1 MLPVTPRARVIIDN
15 DFAGDPDDLF
25 ALAHQ
30 LLSPSTTVPFVIG
43 SHLSVGDPFDSSEQQ
58 AEHAVAIA
66 CELIE
71 LIGLGGRVPVHQG
84 SNQGLHAVTE
94 PLRSPASDAI
104 IAEALRE
111 DTDLPLFA
119 TVGGGLTDLASALML
134 EPRVADR
141 MTVVW
146 VGGAEHPGEASPHPG
161 DSTIEYNLNI
171 DVSAAQYVF
180 NHSSVRLWQVP
191 RNVYRQALVSLGEI
205 DARVRP
211 LGQLGSRLAGAIE
224 GVREMAA
231 AHGFNLGETY
241 ALGDSPLVLL
251 TALQSPFE
259 PDPASST
266 YVTVPTPTLQADGSY
281 APNPEGRPM
290 RLYRTVDTRLM
301 FEDMFTKLADF
312 ARRSSGSS
320 QPAGRLGA

>member
-1 MLPVTPRARVIIDN
+1 MLPVAPRTRVIIDN

-43 SHLSVGDPFDSSEQQ
+43 SHLSVGDHFDSSDHQ
-58 AEHAVAIA
+58 AEHAVATA
-66 CELIE
+66 RDLIE
-71 LIGLGGRVPVHQG
+71 LMGLDDRVPVHQG
-84 SNQGLHAVTE
+84 SNRGLSAIAE
-94 PLRSPASDAI
+94 PLRSAASDAI

-111 DTDLPLFA
+111 DTDLPPLFV
-119 TVGGGLTDLASALML
+119 TVGGGMTDLASALML
-134 EPRVADR
+134 EPRIADR

-146 VGGAEHPGEASPHPG
+146 IGGAEHPGEAPPPPRAG
-161 DSTIEYNLNI
+161 PIEYNLNI

-191 RNVYRQALVSLGEI
+191 RNVYRQGLISLAEI

-211 LGQLGSRLAGAIE
+211 MGQLGSRLAGAIDQ
-224 GVREMAA
+224 VREMAGA
-231 AHGFNLGETY
+231 VGFNLGETY

-266 YVTVPTPTLQADGSY
+266 YVTVPTPTLRADGSY
-281 APNPEGRPM
+281 APRPDGRPM

-301 FEDMFTKLADF
+301 FEDMFAKLADF
-312 ARRSSGSS
+312 ARR
-320 QPAGRLGA
+320 